1 MAQALLILI
10 THYIINV
17 RKIMKISKFIIL
29 TILLLLLVLGIMNGQ
44 SLKVIRTDVDTLR
57 SGFVTATYTIGI
69 DIVAEGVTNCN
80 GVTFEMSYDSYKYIK
95 YSQWQHGAFGPK
107 TTTAVISEDDNPL
120 HQGKVYVGA
129 TSGED
134 IGNASIDNPKVIHL
148 DFVVTPDA
156 PNGGTVTLSFTNAM
170 AVINDSS
177 TGGKIINL
185 QSQPVVFDIHGYVD
199 VYPGDSDNNG
209 TVDNRDFA
217 YIDLYMGFGTE
228 ANPVRSFKRENP
240 STVWEPQRC
249 LLWDDV
255 MATYADCDGNGE
267 VTVTDVLV
275 WKYNFLK
282 THTIALKSKDLS
294 QTSDLR
300 NNDFIK
306 TENSIS
312 IPIYINSNEDF
323 LGVSGQVILENN
335 NDYKIL
341 GIEKGDLLSSQQSFI
356 YTGIDE
362 QNKSCSFAIGS
373 LDEIRTGNSG
383 IIAYII
389 VEPLNKNSEKN
400 VKIETKNLTGISI
413 EGMFFE
419 IESITNVN
427 EISQN
432 LNKISILN
440 DGFNLRIFSGNLKID
455 DNEPII
461 QGLLGN
467 TIKCNYLYSG
477 STLSIDISQLNSGVY
492 FICMNVNNSNIYMK
506 FIK

>member
-1 MAQALLILI
+1 
-10 THYIINV
+10 
-17 RKIMKISKFIIL
+17 MKFTKFIIL

-44 SLKVIRTDVDTLR
+44 SLKVLRTDVDSIR

-69 DIVAEGVTNCN
+69 DIVAEGITNCN
-80 GVTFEMSYDSYKYIK
+80 GVTFEMSYDSYNYIK

-134 IGNASIDNPKVIHL
+134 IGHASIDNPMVIHL

-177 TGGKIINL
+177 TGGTIINL
-185 QSQPVVFDIHGYVD
+185 QSQPAVFDIHGYVD
-199 VYPGDSDNNG
+199 VYPGDTDNNG
-209 TVDNRDFA
+209 IVDNRDFA
-217 YIDLYMGFGTE
+217 YIDLYMGYGTE
-228 ANPVRSFKRENP
+228 AIPVRSFKRENP
-240 STVWEPQRC
+240 STVWEAQRC

-282 THTIALKSKDLS
+282 THSIAVKSKDHT

-312 IPIYINSNEDF
+312 IPVYINSVEDF
-323 LGVSGQVILENN
+323 LGVSGQIDLENN

-341 GIEKGDLLSSQQSFI
+341 GIEKGDLFDGKQAFI
-356 YTGIDE
+356 YTGIDV

-373 LDEIRTGNSG
+373 LDEFPTGKSG
-383 IIAYII
+383 VLTYVI
-389 VEPLNKNSEKN
+389 VEPLSKNSEKN
-400 VKIETKNLTGISI
+400 VNVEIKNLTGISHD
-413 EGMFFE
+413 GMFFD
-419 IESITNVN
+419 IESATNVN

-432 LNKISILN
+432 DSKIILSN
-440 DGFNLRIFSGNLKID
+440 DGSNLKIFHGNLKND

-461 QGLLGN
+461 YDLLGN
-467 TIKCNYLYSG
+467 VLKCNYLYSDN
-477 STLSIDISQLNSGVY
+477 TLSIDISGLNSGVY
-492 FICMNVNNSNIYMK
+492 FLCMDVNNSFIYLK

>member
-1 MAQALLILI
+1 
-10 THYIINV
+10 
-17 RKIMKISKFIIL
+17 MKISKNITSKLF
-29 TILLLLLVLGIMNGQ
+29 LLLAFSGFLYGQ

-69 DIVAEGVTNCN
+69 DIVAEGITNCN
-80 GVTFEMSYDSYKYIK
+80 GVTFEMSYDSYNYIK
-95 YSQWQHGAFGPK
+95 YSQWQHGAFGPR

-170 AVINDSS
+170 AVINDSA
-177 TGGKIINL
+177 TGGKIVNL

-199 VYPGDSDNNG
+199 VYPGDTDDNG
-209 TVDNRDFA
+209 IVDNRDFA
-217 YIDLYMGFGTE
+217 YIDLYMGYGTE
-228 ANPVRSFKRENP
+228 ALPVRSFKRENP
-240 STVWEPQRC
+240 STLWEPQRC

-282 THTIALKSKDLS
+282 THSIAVKSKDNT
-294 QTSDLR
+294 QASDLR

-306 TENSIS
+306 TGNSIS

-323 LGVSGQVILENN
+323 LGVSGQVKLGNN

-341 GIEKGDLLSSQQSFI
+341 GIEKGDLFGNQQTFI
-356 YTGIDE
+356 YTDIDE
-362 QNKSCSFAIGS
+362 QNKSCSFALGS
-373 LDEIRTGNSG
+373 LDEFQTEKNG
-383 IIAYII
+383 IIAYLI
-389 VEPLNKNSEKN
+389 VEALYKNLEKN
-400 VKIETKNLTGISI
+400 IKIELENLTGISNF
-413 EGMFFE
+413 GMFFE
-419 IESITNVN
+419 IESTTGVN
-427 EISQN
+427 EKLQNISN
-432 LNKISILN
+432 FKFINDGNTISICQE
-440 DGFNLRIFSGNLKID
+440 NLKIAD
-455 DNEPII
+455 IKPIVYD
-461 QGLLGN
+461 LLGN
-467 TIKCNYLYSG
+467 TLNCNYLYSDNKL
-477 STLSIDISQLNSGVY
+477 TIDISKLNSGVY
-492 FICMNVNNSNIYMK
+492 LISIITTNSIIY
-506 FIK
+506 IKLIK